1 MLSGSVSSSSG
12 GMGYEL
18 GVHTD
23 TGVVNSREF
32 LEELFVYSL
41 VVKSDES
48 FLFSSKLEH
57 LRFFSRGEVGISLG
71 SVANFRYKDGHEGVV
86 LVSHN
91 T

>member
-32 LEELFVYSL
+32 LKEFFVYSL

-48 FLFSSKLEH
+48 FLFSGKLEH
-57 LRFFSRGEVGISLG
+57 LRFFSRGEISISLG
-71 SVANFRYKDGHEGVV
+71 SVANFRYKDGHEGVF
-86 LVSHN
+86 LVSHY